1 LENPDAGDLTG
12 EGTKAVMLEGTP
24 LRALHGAA
32 RARTF
37 LDAGITAVRDL
48 GNSGRFGDVALKT
61 AIGDGS
67 VAGPRMFISGPGLSP
82 IGGQFPG
89 LVPGHIGIAEDE

>member
-1 LENPDAGDLTG
+1 MIV
-12 EGTKAVMLEGTP
+12 EGIP

-48 GNSGRFGDVALKT
+48 GNAGRFGDVALKT
-61 AIGDGS
+61 AIADGS
-67 VAGPRMFISGPGLSP
+67 VPGPRMFVAGPGLSP

-89 LVPGHIGIAEDE
+89 LTPENIAIAE